1 MSSSNQFPILKWAQR
16 KDKLFITINV
26 IHTKKP
32 LIEIKG
38 KKMKYSGTDGN
49 KNYSFDIELYDEID
63 ISNSKYTLDTRNI
76 FLNLKKKNSGSY
88 WPRLTLNKIKYH
100 WIEIDWTYFVDDE
113 DEEENAKEPNFE
125 GKNLDDIN
133 DNINEEKNNEKEN
146 INENKKI
153 EKKDVGTNTEINNV
167 ELLGDRKA
175 DISDLDKE
183 EE

>member
-76 FLNLKKKNSGSY
+76 FLNLKKKIQEVIGQ
-88 WPRLTLNKIKYH
+88 
-100 WIEIDWTYFVDDE
+100 D
-113 DEEENAKEPNFE
+113 
-125 GKNLDDIN
+125 
-133 DNINEEKNNEKEN
+133 
-146 INENKKI
+146 
-153 EKKDVGTNTEINNV
+153 
-167 ELLGDRKA
+167 
-175 DISDLDKE
+175 
-183 EE
+183 